1 MGFLGSIVSTIV
13 SPVVS
18 TVSLVVDTVSGFLG
32 SDSDSSNSSS
42 SSSHHTNVQII
53 EDKDGIRKAELENE
67 CIRLMETAQTRII
80 EANSKM
86 GLAIE
91 KAKMQNA
98 ERQSQLERERI
109 HLMESA
115 QHRIIEANTKMQL
128 AIEQAK
134 VQGFIISQ
142 RAMAAM
148 LVELNRL
155 GQDSLQ
161 MLENGSFEQ
170 IRQVE
175 TMYKDLAK
183 DIQKDDALF
192 TQEKLPRLLE
202 RLEQF
207 DENSPSHKL
216 FQKAVDGQIAA
227 HFDFITTQL
236 NNMEARKKVVVES
249 VLRSKERMQTH
260 IHGIAE
266 QQVALLGQRLE
277 QQANLLSAPDSSLE
291 LLNSTPQGN
300 LVLLEKSEY

>member
-1 MGFLGSIVSTIV
+1 MGFVSILGSIVSTVV

-18 TVSLVVDTVSGFLG
+18 TVSSVVDTVSGFLG

-53 EDKDGIRKAELENE
+53 EDKDGIRKAELEN
-67 CIRLMETAQTRII
+67 
-80 EANSKM
+80 
-86 GLAIE
+86 
-91 KAKMQNA
+91 
-98 ERQSQLERERI
+98 ERI

-277 QQANLLSAPDSSLE
+277 QQANSLPAPDSSLE

-300 LVLLEKSEY
+300 LALLEKSEY